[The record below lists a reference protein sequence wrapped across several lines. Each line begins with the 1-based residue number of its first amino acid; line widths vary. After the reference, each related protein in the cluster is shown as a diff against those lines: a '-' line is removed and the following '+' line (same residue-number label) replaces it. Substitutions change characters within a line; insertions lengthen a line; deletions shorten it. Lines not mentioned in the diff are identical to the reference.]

1 MIRNH
6 RAVFN
11 RFFKAGLKLKAKKCT
26 LFVKKV
32 LYLGHVISYKGIS
45 TDPAKVKVALNHA
58 MSVKSDRSLVSVV
71 ITGTSFLVFLK
82 EQDGHLDLKKRL
94 CKAPV
99 LAMPDFKEFILDTD
113 ASNLSI
119 GAVLSQKINDEER
132 PVAYTSQTLTK
143 AERQYCVTRKELLVV
158 VYFAKYSK
166 HYLYGKQFTVRT
178 NHSSSC

>member
-1 MIRNH
+1 M
-6 RAVFN
+6 
-11 RFFKAGLKLKAKKCT
+11 
-26 LFVKKV
+26 
-32 LYLGHVISYKGIS
+32 SYHIKGFQQILQRWKWPWTMQCQWS
-45 TDPAKVKVALNHA
+45 PIVPWSQWLLQARH
-58 MSVKSDRSLVSVV
+58 SWFSWKSKTRVV
-71 ITGTSFLVFLK
+71 
-82 EQDGHLDLKKRL
+82 QWYGHLDLKKRL

-113 ASNLSI
+113 AGNLSI

-143 AERQYCVTRKELLVV
+143 AEHQYCVTRKELLVV

-178 NHSSSC
+178 NHSSSCWLLSFKNPEGQLARWL